1 MTCDGPLKGLR
12 VIEFSGIGPAPF
24 AAMLLADMGADVIRI
39 DRPNAPIE
47 YVLARGKRS
56 IALDMKQAADREMAI
71 ELIGEA
77 EILIEGFRPGVM
89 ERLGLGPEP
98 MLATNSK
105 LVYGRMTGWGQYGP
119 LAQAAGH
126 DLNYIA
132 ISGALHAIGLAEGP
146 PLPPLNLVGD
156 FGGGSLYLVMGL
168 LAALSHARAT
178 GQGQVVDA
186 AMSDGASSLMGLFYG
201 LKARGEWNDAR
212 SANFLDGAAPYYRCY
227 RCADGGWVSIAA
239 IEPQFWAQLRE
250 RVGLIDPLFD
260 RRDDTASW
268 PEMSQALENIFA
280 TRTRDQWC
288 DLLEGSDACFAPVLS
303 LSEAPL
309 HPHNQARGTFT
320 SDAQAAPAPRFS
332 VTPARN
338 GDDPPLTDADRE
350 AIIRDWLQR

>member
-212 SANFLDGAAPYYRCY
+212 SANFLDGAAPYYRCH

>member
-71 ELIGEA
+71 ELIGQA

>member
-1 MTCDGPLKGLR
+1 MTSDGPLKGLR
-12 VIEFSGIGPAPF
+12 VVEFSGIGPAPF
-24 AAMLLADMGADVIRI
+24 AGMLLADMGADVVRI
-39 DRPNAPIE
+39 DRPNAPME

-56 IALDMKQAADREMAI
+56 IALNMKQAADRDMAI
-71 ELIGEA
+71 DLIERA

-98 MLATNSK
+98 MLAINPK
-105 LVYGRMTGWGQYGP
+105 LVYGRMTGWGQFGP

-132 ISGALHAIGLAEGP
+132 ISGALHAIGSAEGP

-156 FGGGSLYLVMGL
+156 FGGGSLFLAMGL

-212 SANFLDGAAPYYRCY
+212 SSNFLDGAAPYYRCY
-227 RCADGGWVSIAA
+227 RCADGAWVSIAA
-239 IEPQFWAQLRE
+239 IEPQFWAELRE
-250 RVGLIDPLFD
+250 RLELIDPLFD
-260 RRDDTASW
+260 RRDDAASW
-268 PEMSQALENIFA
+268 PEISQGLEKIFA
-280 TRTRDQWC
+280 TRTRAQWC

-309 HPHNQARGTFT
+309 HPHNQARTTFT
-320 SDAQAAPAPRFS
+320 ADAQAAPAPRFS
-332 VTPARN
+332 LTPASL
-338 GDDPPLTDADRE
+338 GQDPPATDADRE
-350 AIIRDWLQR
+350 AILRDWLRV